1 MREFASAFAL
11 DEIVIQCTRP
21 WRESEL
27 CLACLHA
34 DGRLELLSGA
44 WERVLGHGHDEL
56 QGRSFYSLLDADD
69 ARARSRL
76 QALLDRRRPDPVRLD
91 VLRKGGGR
99 RTLQV
104 YRLFDEYEPSLYLAC
119 DPFQAPEMSRIISS
133 TSARSSP

>member
-1 MREFASAFAL
+1 MREFASAFVL
-11 DEIVIQCTRP
+11 EEVIIECTRP

-44 WERVLGHGHDEL
+44 WERVLDYGQDEL
-56 QGRSFYSLLDADD
+56 QGRSFYGLLDPDD
-69 ARARSRL
+69 ARARPRL
-76 QALLDRRRPDPVRLD
+76 HALLDRRRPDPVRLD
-91 VLRKGGGR
+91 LLRKGGGR
-99 RTLQV
+99 RALQV

-119 DPFQAPEMSRIISS
+119 DPLHTPEMSRIISS

>member
-11 DEIVIQCTRP
+11 DEVVIDCTRP

-44 WERVLGHGHDEL
+44 WARVLDYRQDEL
-56 QGRSFYSLLDADD
+56 QGRSFYGLLDPDD
-69 ARARSRL
+69 ARARERL
-76 QALLDRRRPDPVRLD
+76 HALLDRRRADPVRLE

-133 TSARSSP
+133 MSARSSP